1 MILVDAEELDIENE
15 GSAWRNDARVA
26 ALSVRVVGR
35 ARQLG
40 LGTDRHLGHALIP
53 SSDDLTS
60 SDFEF
65 EGLSAVARRIK
76 LLAVGERAGVV
87 NLDRLTLL
95 GESGAVPLFGEF
107 DLNSHDQV

>member
-1 MILVDAEELDIENE
+1 MSNQIANEFSTRLFSNEL
-15 GSAWRNDARVA
+15 
-26 ALSVRVVGR
+26 
-35 ARQLG
+35 QLMYIAH
-40 LGTDRHLGHALIP
+40 T
-53 SSDDLTS
+53 SDDLAS

-95 GESGAVPLFGEF
+95 GESGAVPIFDEF
-107 DLNSHDQV
+107 DLDSMIYTQSST